1 MPQPVAVSDPLR
13 RALIGRRRKRR
24 FAKPDHR
31 RSPMARAG
39 TELEQVADS
48 VLAAERA
55 DEQDVDH
62 EPKGVTGA

>member
-1 MPQPVAVSDPLR
+1 
-13 RALIGRRRKRR
+13 
-24 FAKPDHR
+24 
-31 RSPMARAG
+31 MARAG

-62 EPKGVTGA
+62 ETKGVTGA